1 MHVSVADQFQPADS
15 PWHAADARVK
25 VALVLAFVAVVS
37 LTSLDRWPT
46 LLILLGLVWSAA
58 LSGHLKLQWLL
69 KRSLLALPFVAA
81 ALPLP
86 LTTRGSS
93 LATLPLVGWSVSL
106 EGTLRLLAVLTKSW
120 LSIQAALFLTG
131 TTPFNRML
139 AGLRSLGTPRILI
152 SIVSLMYRYLFVF
165 ADETTRVQVAR
176 AARSGLIAGHRPP
189 GLVWQARVAGHQAG
203 LLFVRALERSER
215 VYAAMLARG
224 YSGETRVLAER
235 PLATRDWV
243 TLLFGLSAIAA
254 AIVIGVAT

>member
-1 MHVSVADQFQPADS
+1 MHVSLADQFQPAQS
-15 PWHAADARVK
+15 PWHTADARIK

-37 LTSLDRWPT
+37 LTPLQRWPT
-46 LLILLGLVWSAA
+46 VLIMLGLVWAAA
-58 LSGHLKLQWLL
+58 LSGHLKLRWLL
-69 KRSLLALPFVAA
+69 KRSLLALPFALA

-86 LTTRGSS
+86 LTTRGTSI
-93 LATLPLVGWSVSL
+93 ATLPLLGWSISL
-106 EGTLRLLAVLTKSW
+106 EGTLRLLGVLTKSW

-131 TTPFNRML
+131 TTPFNHML

-152 SIVSLMYRYLFVF
+152 SIVGLMYRYLFVF

-176 AARSGLIAGHRPP
+176 AARSGLISGHRPP
-189 GLVWQARVAGHQAG
+189 GPVWQARVAGNQAG

-235 PLATRDWV
+235 PLHPRDWF
-243 TLLFGLSAIAA
+243 TLMMGLAA
-254 AIVIGVAT
+254 MGAAVAIGVAL